1 MTVVTTQFE
10 IRGSKA
16 DCGEYREA
24 AGAIEQGL
32 TEFALTQLMT
42 EPRRWR
48 QRYFLRRCRH
58 SASSQP
64 VMADAA
70 ACPRLSRI
78 RADQSLQPNS

>member
-32 TEFALTQLMT
+32 TEFALTYL
-42 EPRRWR
+42 
-48 QRYFLRRCRH
+48 
-58 SASSQP
+58 
-64 VMADAA
+64 
-70 ACPRLSRI
+70 
-78 RADQSLQPNS
+78 